1 MKHFILTAAAAA
13 ALIALGSCS
22 KIETVGVSDANYIG
36 FDNAYIGNPTKA
48 VTEVTDQKIDK
59 FFVFGGPESES
70 TLFTNVEVTKGQ
82 NGWTYVD
89 QKEWTA
95 DTDYKFAAYYNDESL
110 TNPGN
115 VSFEYTS
122 GALTFTDFESSPDHQ
137 ADLLY
142 DELTY
147 RSKAEGTTNDKM
159 QFNFRHLLSIVKFT
173 FNSGFAEGVTVTVS
187 DMDFY
192 GMNSKGTATPTED
205 EWAWAP
211 NTQLTEGYGFSLFGD
226 GNQNNIATSGA
237 EPTSAWDNC
246 IVIPQTWT
254 DNADNHVMVAK
265 FTVTLDGTG
274 LDDVTTKIKEI
285 TAYLPADTWKPG
297 YRYNYVA
304 TISGQTMDYIEF
316 DAPDVTKWDDE
327 ADINMVNDESD
338 GNDGEIIVGQ

>member
-22 KIETVGVSDANYIG
+22 KIETVGVSDVNYIG

-48 VTEVTDQKIDK
+48 VTEVTDLNIDK

-95 DTDYKFAAYYNDESL
+95 ETDYKFAAYYNDESL

-192 GMNSKGTATPTED
+192 GMKSKGTATPTEN
-205 EWAWAP
+205 ECAWTP
-211 NTQLTEGYGFSLFGD
+211 NTQLTEGNGFSLFGD
-226 GNQNNIATSGA
+226 GNHNIATSGA
-237 EPTSAWDNC
+237 VPTSAWDNC

-265 FTVTLDGTG
+265 FTVTLAGTG
-274 LDDVTTKIKEI
+274 LDDVTTKTKDI

-316 DAPDVTKWDDE
+316 DAPDVTKWEEED
-327 ADINMVNDESD
+327 DINMVNDETD
-338 GNDGEIIVGQ
+338 GNDGEIVVGQ

>member
-1 MKHFILTAAAAA
+1 MKRFLLPAVAAAAV
-13 ALIALGSCS
+13 LTLGGCTKTEVTS
-22 KIETVGVSDANYIG
+22 ISDSAYIG

-48 VTEVTDQKIDK
+48 VTEINKDNIQK
-59 FFVFGGPESES
+59 FYVFGGPKSEY

-89 QKEWTA
+89 QKEWEA
-95 DTDYKFAAYYNDESL
+95 ETDYKFAAYYNDALL

-115 VSFEYTS
+115 VEFENST
-122 GALTFTDFESSPDHQ
+122 GALKFTDFESSPDHQ

-192 GMNSKGTATPTED
+192 GMNSKGTATPTEN
-205 EWAWAP
+205 ECAWTP
-211 NTQLTEGYGFSLFGD
+211 NTQLTEGNGFSLFGD

-237 EPTSAWDNC
+237 DPTSAWDNC

-265 FTVTLDGTG
+265 FTVTLAGTG
-274 LDDVTTKIKEI
+274 LDDVTTKTKKI
-285 TAYLPADTWKPG
+285 TAYLPADTWQPG

-316 DAPDVTKWDDE
+316 DAPDVTKWEDE
-327 ADINMVNDESD
+327 YDINMVNDETD
-338 GNDGEIIVGQ
+338 GNDGEIVVGQ